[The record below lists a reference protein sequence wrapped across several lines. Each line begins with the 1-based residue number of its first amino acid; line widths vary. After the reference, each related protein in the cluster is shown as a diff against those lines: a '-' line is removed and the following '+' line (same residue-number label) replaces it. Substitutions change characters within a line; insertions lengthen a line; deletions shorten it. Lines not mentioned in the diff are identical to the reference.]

1 MLFQTTEFLILLLVV
16 MAGIA
21 VLRRAGSQHWML
33 LIASYVF
40 YGWWD
45 VRFLTLIL
53 LSTVID
59 YAAALGMQGVRLS
72 VGTRAKLSG
81 LLIGASLLFLGINW
95 PAFQDPDVL
104 LSETGLFFPKW
115 PGARVALAAC
125 MAFAVI
131 GPGLYGLYFRLGE
144 KGRRRAFL
152 ITSVVSNLG
161 MLGFFK
167 YYNFFAGNL
176 EGIGAWMGADLT
188 LPALKVA
195 LPVGISFYTFQTMSY
210 TIDA

>member
-33 LIASYVF
+33 LIARYVF

-59 YAAALGMQGVRLS
+59 YAAALGMQGVRLL